1 MPSALFSSGALMFF
15 LLILTTLFVGFL
27 CGSTGVGGIILV
39 PALTF
44 FAGLDTHT
52 AMGTALASFIFSAT
66 QIGWLYHRRG
76 FLDMS
81 AVWPMVAGSVPAGFV
96 GAKVKSL
103 LMAPSLNAMLAMLI
117 LLAAANILMPAR
129 AGTFSFATA
138 APKPRWI
145 FLCVLGAFV
154 GFMAG
159 LTGVGGA
166 IVTIPVMVYFGFSP
180 LISIAAGQAFA
191 VGSALSGTAGNLLY
205 GKIDWYIMAWITVV
219 QMSGTVLGVRLA
231 CRVPTQVLRM
241 TVAVTC
247 IVIAL
252 LLLGQS
258 LTQMGILRF

>member
-1 MPSALFSSGALMFF
+1 MFF

-52 AMGTALASFIFSAT
+52 AMATTLASFVFSAA
-66 QIGWLYHRRG
+66 QIGWLFHKRG
-76 FLDMS
+76 HLDMGV
-81 AVWPMVAGSVPAGFV
+81 VWPMVAGSIPAGFL

-103 LMAPSLNAMLAMLI
+103 LMAPSLNALLALLI
-117 LLAAANILMPAR
+117 LLAAANILLPPR
-129 AGTFSFATA
+129 PGTYSFAA
-138 APKPRWI
+138 ASRRARWI
-145 FLCVLGAFV
+145 FLGTLGAFV

-159 LTGVGGA
+159 MTGVGGA

-191 VGSALSGTAGNLLY
+191 VGSAISGTAGNLMY
-205 GKIDWYIMAWITVV
+205 GTIDWYIMIWITAV
-219 QMSGTVLGVRLA
+219 QMVGTVLGVRMA
-231 CRVPTQVLRM
+231 CRVPTQVLRKV
-241 TVAVTC
+241 VAVTC
-247 IVIAL
+247 IAIAL

-258 LTQMGILRF
+258 LAQMGVLQF